1 MDSAKCWLRRLRV
14 SIELVAVLALAL
26 AQGAGAQPESTN
38 EHGAATLQAFLSGV
52 RSLTADFEQELYSPD
67 ERLLE
72 TQAGTL
78 SLQRPNRFR
87 WSYAKPSE
95 LVVVADGKKLWMYD
109 AELAQ
114 VTVSP
119 LDDTAGSSPAMLLS
133 GDRDVRKEFDVVE
146 TFKRD
151 GLEWVKLTPK
161 TGAADFRSVTIGF
174 DGTAP
179 RRLELV
185 DGLNQVTRIAL
196 ANVVVNP
203 VLADSVF
210 EFTPPPGVDVIGGK
224 G

>member
-1 MDSAKCWLRRLRV
+1 V
-14 SIELVAVLALAL
+14 SIELFAVFALAL
-26 AQGAGAQPESTN
+26 AQGVGAQPETTN
-38 EHGAATLQAFLSGV
+38 EHGAATLHAFLSGV
-52 RSLTADFEQELYSPD
+52 RSLSADFKQETYAPD

-72 TQAGTL
+72 TQTGTL

-87 WSYAKPSE
+87 WSYKKPTE
-95 LVVVADGKKLWMYD
+95 LVIVADGKKVWMYD
-109 AELAQ
+109 VDLAQ

-119 LDDTAGSSPAMLLS
+119 LGDTVGSSPAMLLS
-133 GDRDVRKEFDVVE
+133 GDRDVGDGFNVVQ
-146 TFKRD
+146 TFMRD
-151 GLEWVKLTPK
+151 GLEWVKLEPK

-174 DGTAP
+174 DGAAP

-203 VLADSVF
+203 ELADSVF
-210 EFTPPPGVDVIGGK
+210 QFTPPAGVDVIGEK